1 MGPLHLVQS
10 SVAPGISLANKSLL
24 LFGFA
29 VVVILSVALAVP
41 WARMQGLVEDWQRE
55 SMRQLYQAWL
65 SDQIKLG
72 IVDESGQVPPPYG
85 SMFETDPVRMNLA
98 SVDAVESM
106 VIENQFVR
114 RAMRHFDEFPDR
126 LEYFERSEYEGED
139 VWHYARAVRASEL
152 RRITDRR
159 LVEFTP
165 EAVDPAV
172 ADPIRAVFL
181 IDRRSEFASSQSMV
195 TTIFIVAAW
204 LFGSLLAILVFYFI
218 LTKLIF
224 SPVRRLREIAE
235 KVEAGD
241 TTIRANIRTG
251 DEFEQLSSAF
261 NSMLERFSQ
270 SQKQLRSMNETL
282 DLRLTELAEANLALY
297 ESNRLKGEFLASVS
311 HELKTPLNLIV
322 GFSELLEEIVQGESN
337 PDPKRIRYI
346 MNIRTS
352 AKSLQEMISDLL
364 EMARIEAGRVDL
376 SIEKTNVEDLISGL
390 QRLLQADADRRGI
403 QLRTSF
409 GQNLPAVETDAGR
422 LQQILYNFLSNA
434 LKFTPQGG
442 TVTIG
447 AERVARPGSSPAVRM
462 GVKDTGEGVPTDMHE
477 VIFEKF
483 RQVDASHTRKHQGVG
498 LGLAI
503 CRELS
508 GLLGGRVWVESNPG
522 CGATFFVEIPV
533 SFETPKPQPL
543 MAAASDA
550 R

>member
-1 MGPLHLVQS
+1 
-10 SVAPGISLANKSLL
+10 VAPGISLANKSLL